1 MRKRLSVV
9 TAAMIFACAISP
21 VAVWAEESPTTKTT
35 TTTEETAEETAENDI
50 ETLDLDVQDAP
61 AVYGAPPTPTTT
73 VATVGEQ
80 PYDSLQAAIDA
91 ANGQDIVLQ
100 SDVALTT
107 GLKFS
112 GTAGAP
118 IDQWKTFTIDA
129 NGHNI
134 TMTDVGIGATNCNVI
149 IKDCPNLTIKA
160 SKNPGASTGI
170 AACYFGH
177 ATLTLNNCTNVTI
190 TNDLPEDLRKDEGG
204 SGICVYD
211 EGSLYFQNN
220 TNVTISEYMF
230 RTENED
236 GDLVGAS
243 GIYMDCDNRD
253 YTAPIGSIN
262 VTDHSTLTVTHCFHN
277 GITANPANITVT
289 DSSVLDVSNNN
300 DGWYGEGGL
309 GCYFGKLTV
318 SKGSRVTANKNSSW
332 GFAIFV
338 KDLEVDGN
346 SEIDANDNGGYGLDG
361 GYLTLGSG
369 YGVTVCGSAFIE
381 GTVNASGNWGPGLA
395 TFNYGTGDRSLTVRN
410 GGKIICSNNFNYGI
424 DNDGVFTVEPGGT
437 VTLEKNWRGGLDN
450 YPGATLIVE
459 EKANFTASENY
470 GMGINNGNADSD
482 YLGDPSKSAT
492 LVLKSG
498 VITKNHNGS
507 RMPIPGFQ
515 PLGWSVPYGGGI
527 CNRYGTVDI
536 SAKTEIY
543 NNHASSAGDDLYN
556 FPLTDAKKPNKI
568 TLTIPGA
575 VWKELDEISGGG
587 IIDNWYDDSEN
598 NRWNAATHAVIC
610 EDSKSSDRFTLPK
623 DQPAWKAAHGA
634 VAPTP
639 SPSPTPEASATPVPT
654 NEPSPVP
661 SASPVPSTPMPSAVP
676 TAAPTAAP
684 VQPTTA
690 PVAPVT
696 HVDATATPAPTD
708 APTQQPTATIPQTG
722 DAAPLALFGGLTIS
736 SAAAFYF
743 LRKRRKSE

>member
-1 MRKRLSVV
+1 MQYEQYV
-9 TAAMIFACAISP
+9 
-21 VAVWAEESPTTKTT
+21 
-35 TTTEETAEETAENDI
+35 
-50 ETLDLDVQDAP
+50 P
-61 AVYGAPPTPTTT
+61 AVTSLAEDDTKNG
-73 VATVGEQ
+73 VAT
-80 PYDSLQAAIDA
+80 QAATADLQSSINSLGIGGGTIDLGDNATLNTGLSFAGAANTPANQRPTFIIDA
-91 ANGQDIVLQ
+91 KNQYN
-100 SDVALTT
+100 LT
-107 GLKFS
+107 LNK
-112 GTAGAP
+112 
-118 IDQWKTFTIDA
+118 
-129 NGHNI
+129 
-134 TMTDVGIGATNCNVI
+134 MGISATNCNVI
-149 IKDCPNLTIKA
+149 IKDCPNLTINA
-160 SKNPGASTGI
+160 SKNPGASADI

-177 ATLTLNNCTNVTI
+177 ATLKLNNCTNVTI
-190 TNDLPEDLRKDEGG
+190 TNDLPEELRKDNGG

-211 EGSLYFQNN
+211 EGSLYFQNK

-230 RTENED
+230 RTEDEE
-236 GDLVGAS
+236 GHLVGAS

-262 VTDHSTLTVTHCFHN
+262 VTDQSTLTVTHCFHN

-300 DGWYGEGGL
+300 DGQYGEGGI

-318 SKGSRVTANKNSSW
+318 SEGSHVTANKNSSW

-346 SEIDANDNGGYGLDG
+346 SEIDANNNGGFYLDDE
-361 GYLTLGSG
+361 GYLSQGG
-369 YGVTVCGSAFIE
+369 YGVTVCGSAVIE

-395 TFNYGTGDRSLTVRN
+395 TYNFKTGARSLTVRN

-424 DNDGVFTVEPGGT
+424 DNDGMFTVEPGGT
-437 VTLEKNWRGGLDN
+437 VTLEKNLRGGLDN
-450 YPGATLIVE
+450 YPGATLRVE

-470 GMGINNGNADSD
+470 GMGINNGNNTGYRDWD
-482 YLGDPSKSAT
+482 NGIKFTDNDNDVAT
-492 LVLKSG
+492 LILKSG

-507 RMPIPGFQ
+507 RMQSPIPRV
-515 PLGWSVPYGGGI
+515 PSLGWSVPYGGGI

-536 SAKTEIY
+536 SAKTKIY
-543 NNHASSAGDDLYN
+543 NNYADKAGDDLYN
-556 FPLTDAKKPNKI
+556 YQLTKAAAENTI
-568 TLTIPGA
+568 WLTIPGA
-575 VWKELDEISGGG
+575 VWEKLDERDGGG
-587 IIDNWYDDSEN
+587 IIDNWYDDDSEP

-610 EDSKSSDRFTLPK
+610 EDSKSSYRFTLPK
-623 DQPAWKAAHGA
+623 NQPAWKAAHGA

-639 SPSPTPEASATPVPT
+639 SPSPSPEPTSTPDPTAVPT

-676 TAAPTAAP
+676 TAAP
-684 VQPTTA
+684 
-690 PVAPVT
+690 VAPVT

-708 APTQQPTATIPQTG
+708 APTQQPTTAPAATAQPATATIPQTG

>member
-1 MRKRLSVV
+1 MPAVTSLAEDNTEKGVATQAATADLQSAIDSLGTEGGTIHLSDN
-9 TAAMIFACAISP
+9 AALGTGLSFAGA
-21 VAVWAEESPTTKTT
+21 A
-35 TTTEETAEETAENDI
+35 
-50 ETLDLDVQDAP
+50 DAP
-61 AVYGAPPTPTTT
+61 ADQRPTFI
-73 VATVGEQ
+73 
-80 PYDSLQAAIDA
+80 IDA
-91 ANGQDIVLQ
+91 KNQYN
-100 SDVALTT
+100 LT
-107 GLKFS
+107 L
-112 GTAGAP
+112 
-118 IDQWKTFTIDA
+118 
-129 NGHNI
+129 NV
-134 TMTDVGIGATNCNVI
+134 MGISATNCNVI
-149 IKDCPNLTIKA
+149 IKDCPNLTINA
-160 SKNPGASTGI
+160 SKNPGASADI

-190 TNDLPEDLRKDEGG
+190 TNDLPEDLRKNNGG

-230 RTENED
+230 RTEDEE
-236 GDLVGAS
+236 GHLVGAS

-262 VTDHSTLTVTHCFHN
+262 VTDHSTLTVTRCFHN

-300 DGWYGEGGL
+300 DGQYGEGGI

-318 SKGSRVTANKNSSW
+318 SEGSRVTANKNSAF

-346 SEIDANDNGGYGLDG
+346 SEIDANDNGGSFFDAE
-361 GYLTLGSG
+361 GYLNQGG

-395 TFNYGTGDRSLTVRN
+395 TYNYETGARSLTVRN
-410 GGKIICSNNFNYGI
+410 CGKIICRNNFNYGI
-424 DNDGVFTVEPGGT
+424 DNDGMFTVEPGGT
-437 VTLEKNWRGGLDN
+437 VTLEKNWWGGLDN

-470 GMGINNGNADSD
+470 GMGINNGNADSN

-507 RMPIPGFQ
+507 KMPTKIPRV
-515 PLGWSVPYGGGI
+515 PMLDWYVPYGGGI

-587 IIDNWYDDSEN
+587 IIDNWYDDSET
-598 NRWNAATHAVIC
+598 NRWKAATHAEIC
-610 EDSKSSDRFTLPK
+610 EDSKSSDHFTLPK
-623 DQPAWKAAHGA
+623 NQPAWKAAHGA

-639 SPSPTPEASATPVPT
+639 SPSPTPDPTATPVPT

-684 VQPTTA
+684 TEAPVQPTTA

-696 HVDATATPAPTD
+696 RVDATATPAPTD
-708 APTQQPTATIPQTG
+708 APTQQPTTAPAATAQPTTTATIPQTG